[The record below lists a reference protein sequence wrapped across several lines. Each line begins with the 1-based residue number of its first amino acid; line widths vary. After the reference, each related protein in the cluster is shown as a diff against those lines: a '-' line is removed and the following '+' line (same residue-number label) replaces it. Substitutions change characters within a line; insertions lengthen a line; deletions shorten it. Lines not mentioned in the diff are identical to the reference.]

1 MDRGGR
7 LVDSER
13 WRCAVCARELGLRW
27 GVFAMV
33 QLACAAF
40 VVALILVPACGG
52 EKEPARNQFQEE
64 KKENKVEVSLLMP
77 SGVRRVWLFA
87 PGSNETVDEGT
98 RGTLTRS
105 TPMVF
110 VVHGP
115 KGPQTYTCGD
125 RAIES
130 HNDHTVYSSN
140 EMSSVKFTVW
150 N

>member
-1 MDRGGR
+1 M
-7 LVDSER
+7 
-13 WRCAVCARELGLRW
+13 ARRVWSSWIL
-27 GVFAMV
+27 
-33 QLACAAF
+33 
-40 VVALILVPACGG
+40 VVAALVPACGG
-52 EKEPARNQFQEE
+52 AEEQAKNQFQEE

-77 SGVRRVWLFA
+77 SGARWNWLFV
-87 PGSNETVDEGT
+87 PGSSEAAHEGT

-125 RAIES
+125 RAVES
-130 HNDHTVYSSN
+130 HNDHTVYSSV
-140 EMSSVKFTVW
+140 EMASVKFTVW

>member
-1 MDRGGR
+1 MVRSLTVVGL
-7 LVDSER
+7 LV
-13 WRCAVCARELGLRW
+13 
-27 GVFAMV
+27 
-33 QLACAAF
+33 AA
-40 VVALILVPACGG
+40 ALVPACGG
-52 EKEPARNQFQEE
+52 AEEQAKNQFQEE

-77 SGVRRVWLFA
+77 SGARWNWMFL
-87 PGSNETVDEGT
+87 PGSNEAVHEAT

-130 HNDHTVYSSN
+130 HNDHTVYSAV
-140 EMSSVKFTVW
+140 EMASVKFTVW

>member
-1 MDRGGR
+1 
-7 LVDSER
+7 
-13 WRCAVCARELGLRW
+13 
-27 GVFAMV
+27 MV
-33 QLACAAF
+33 RSMCAAL
-40 VVALILVPACGG
+40 VVAMALVPACGG
-52 EKEPARNQFQEE
+52 EKAPAKNQFQEE
-64 KKENKVEVSLLMP
+64 KKENKGEVSLLMP
-77 SGVRRVWLFA
+77 SGARWVWMFA
-87 PGSNETVDEGT
+87 PGSNETVHEGT